1 MENVTYIEGGKK
13 NKFLRSLERDPVFLK
28 NVNKQQLLYQGSTV
42 IELGE
47 NDYSDED
54 VILITSPLQHESYE
68 VHKEGEG
75 LLYAFVQKDSKKVLK
90 LAYFFMESDVV
101 DYKDFDQNGTL
112 MIHKE
117 FNSQDFLNGKTD
129 NAITH
134 YSVYDDVSLQNVDKD
149 SFWYKFVCGFSGLFT
164 CNLGC
169 AGFWAV
175 PGGGMPLYTMCM
187 TACQL
192 FWGAGLC

>member
-134 YSVYDDVSLQNVDKD
+134 YSVRSEERRVGKECIRLRLAHRQE
-149 SFWYKFVCGFSGLFT
+149 
-164 CNLGC
+164 
-169 AGFWAV
+169 
-175 PGGGMPLYTMCM
+175 
-187 TACQL
+187 
-192 FWGAGLC
+192 